1 MAQQLKVLAGNPD
14 DLNLNLWNPHSG
26 KRELTLTGCLL
37 ISTLMTGM
45 YPRALTCKY
54 MRYKI

>member
-37 ISTLMTGM
+37 ISTLTS
-45 YPRALTCKY
+45 
-54 MRYKI
+54 